1 MSIDSHLEMC
11 LLFQTAQLYSPG
23 KYVNWNLSFFNGK
36 PMIAMENFQ
45 SDLSGRTGT
54 VQVKSGMSIDSHLER
69 CLLVQTAEL
78 YSPGKYVNWNLSFFN
93 GKPMI
98 AMENFQ
104 SDLYGRTGTVQVKSG
119 MSIDSHLERCLLVQT
134 AELYSPG
141 KYVNWNLSFF
151 NGKPMIAMENFQSD
165 LSGRTGTVQV
175 KSGMSIDSHLERCL
189 LVQTAELYSPG
200 KYVNWNLSF
209 CMGNSYNSYV
219 EFSK

>member
-1 MSIDSHLEMC
+1 
-11 LLFQTAQLYSPG
+11 
-23 KYVNWNLSFFNGK
+23 
-36 PMIAMENFQ
+36 
-45 SDLSGRTGT
+45 
-54 VQVKSGMSIDSHLER
+54 
-69 CLLVQTAEL
+69 
-78 YSPGKYVNWNLSFFN
+78 
-93 GKPMI
+93 
-98 AMENFQ
+98 MENFQ

-165 LSGRTGTVQV
+165 LSGRTGIVQV

-200 KYVNWNLSF
+200 KYVN
-209 CMGNSYNSYV
+209 
-219 EFSK
+219 

>member
-1 MSIDSHLEMC
+1 MTC
-11 LLFQTAQLYSPG
+11 TA
-23 KYVNWNLSFFNGK
+23 
-36 PMIAMENFQ
+36 
-45 SDLSGRTGT
+45 
-54 VQVKSGMSIDSHLER
+54 VQ
-69 CLLVQTAEL
+69 EL
-78 YSPGKYVNWNLSFFN
+78 YRSSLVCPLIPILKGVFWSKRQSCTVLGSMLTEILVFVWEIAI
-93 GKPMI
+93 I

-175 KSGMSIDSHLERCL
+175 KSSMSIDSHLERCL
-189 LVQTAELYSPG
+189 LVRTAELYSPG
-200 KYVNWNLSF
+200 KYVN
-209 CMGNSYNSYV
+209 
-219 EFSK
+219 

>member
-1 MSIDSHLEMC
+1 
-11 LLFQTAQLYSPG
+11 
-23 KYVNWNLSFFNGK
+23 
-36 PMIAMENFQ
+36 MENFQ

-141 KYVNWNLSFF
+141 KYVNWNLSFCQW
-151 NGKPMIAMENFQSD
+151 K
-165 LSGRTGTVQV
+165 
-175 KSGMSIDSHLERCL
+175 
-189 LVQTAELYSPG
+189 
-200 KYVNWNLSF
+200 
-209 CMGNSYNSYV
+209 
-219 EFSK
+219 

>member
-1 MSIDSHLEMC
+1 MFLV
-11 LLFQTAQLYSPG
+11 QTAELYSPG

-45 SDLSGRTGT
+45 SNLSGRTGT

-98 AMENFQ
+98 AMEN
-104 SDLYGRTGTVQVKSG
+104 
-119 MSIDSHLERCLLVQT
+119 I
-134 AELYSPG
+134 
-141 KYVNWNLSFF
+141 
-151 NGKPMIAMENFQSD
+151 QSD

-175 KSGMSIDSHLERCL
+175 KSGMSIDSHLDRCL

-200 KYVNWNLSF
+200 KYVN
-209 CMGNSYNSYV
+209 
-219 EFSK
+219 

>member
-1 MSIDSHLEMC
+1 
-11 LLFQTAQLYSPG
+11 
-23 KYVNWNLSFFNGK
+23 
-36 PMIAMENFQ
+36 MENFQ
-45 SDLSGRTGT
+45 SDLYGRTRT

-78 YSPGKYVNWNLSFFN
+78 YSPGKYVNWNLSFC
-93 GKPMI
+93 MEIAII

-165 LSGRTGTVQV
+165 LYGRTRTVQV

-200 KYVNWNLSF
+200 KYVN
-209 CMGNSYNSYV
+209 
-219 EFSK
+219 